1 MPILREV
8 REEDLDALFE
18 QQRDPEAV
26 AMALVPSREREA
38 FNAHWQGLLAN
49 DDVIV
54 MTIEDEGRVAGN
66 VLSWT
71 LDGRRVVGYWLGRE
85 FWGRGLATRAVG
97 EYVQLLT
104 MRPLH
109 AWVATSNGGSRRV
122 LEKCGFTLLES
133 KVEFDERLGR
143 EIEVELFELA

>member
-1 MPILREV
+1 LRAV
-8 REEDLDALFE
+8 REGDLDALYE

-26 AMALVPSREREA
+26 AMALVPAREREA
-38 FNAHWQGLLAN
+38 FDAHWKSLLAN

-54 MTIEDEGRVAGN
+54 MAIEDEGRVAGN

-97 EYVQLLT
+97 EYVELLT
-104 MRPLH
+104 TRPLH

-122 LEKCGFTLLES
+122 LEKCGFVRIES
-133 KVEFDERLGR
+133 KVEFDERIGR

>member
-1 MPILREV
+1 LRDV
-8 REEDLDALFE
+8 RERDLDALFE

-26 AMALVPSREREA
+26 AMALVPAREREA
-38 FNAHWQGLLAN
+38 FDAHWKSLLAN

-54 MTIEDEGRVAGN
+54 MAIEDEGRVAGN

-85 FWGRGLATRAVG
+85 FWGRGLATKAVG
-97 EYVQLLT
+97 EFVELLAT
-104 MRPLH
+104 RPLH
-109 AWVATSNGGSRRV
+109 AWVATGNGGSRRV
-122 LEKCGFTLLES
+122 LEKCGFVQIES
-133 KVEFDERLGR
+133 KVEFDERIGR